1 MIIGNFLEPKL
12 TGDLL
17 NISPIVTL
25 LSLAFW
31 GLIWGI
37 IGMFISVPITV
48 ILIIALAKIPK
59 TRPIAIL
66 LSQNGRV

>member
-1 MIIGNFLEPKL
+1 M
-12 TGDLL
+12 GDLL
-17 NISPIVTL
+17 NISPIVAL

-31 GLIWGI
+31 GTIWGI